1 MKKVAIVTGGASGIG
16 RGLCEG
22 IARRGDIVIVTDINV
37 EGAEAVAQRIIQQGG
52 RAEAMNMDVSNLEA
66 VHETVAHVIEC
77 YGRLDYY
84 YHNAGIGI
92 ACEVRDMTYARWQR
106 IVDINLWGVI
116 YGTHEAYAVM
126 LERGF
131 GHIINVASMAGIVTN
146 VTSPAYTA
154 TKFAVVGLTQ
164 ALRIEAQALGIRV
177 SLVCP
182 ASIETGIRDSIV
194 FVNTDRKAYLKTI
207 AESRKTQWFAKAWD
221 AATAAEYILDE
232 VAKNTAL
239 ILLPPSAKK
248 IRWIARLFPSYI
260 DKVQHKL
267 LARFRQFRLE
277 DQAQA

>member
-1 MKKVAIVTGGASGIG
+1 
-16 RGLCEG
+16 
-22 IARRGDIVIVTDINV
+22 
-37 EGAEAVAQRIIQQGG
+37 
-52 RAEAMNMDVSNLEA
+52 
-66 VHETVAHVIEC
+66 
-77 YGRLDYY
+77 
-84 YHNAGIGI
+84 
-92 ACEVRDMTYARWQR
+92 MTYARWQR